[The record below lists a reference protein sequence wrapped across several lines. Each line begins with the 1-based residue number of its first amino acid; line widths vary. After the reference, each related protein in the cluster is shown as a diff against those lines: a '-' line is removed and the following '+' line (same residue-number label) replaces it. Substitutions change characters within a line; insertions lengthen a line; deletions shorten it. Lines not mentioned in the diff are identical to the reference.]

1 MPTFIRLTDYN
12 SSEEKE
18 KGFFDPKNRYVAKQE
33 DFEKIPGNPIAYWVS
48 DRFKEIFEK
57 SKQLGKISEIFQG
70 MITGNN
76 ENFLKLWFEINHK
89 TIGLHINIEE
99 NINVIN
105 QYWIPY
111 NKGGEF
117 RRWYG
122 NHEFV
127 LNWQNRGRDLTR
139 NRIKNKHLWL
149 KKGINWS
156 FISSSYFS
164 VRYFDDG
171 YFFDVSSSS
180 LFPGDNKL
188 KYITGFLNTKLSSFF
203 LNILA
208 PTINF
213 QVEDLINIPII
224 FSTYESTKQKI
235 DKLTQECIDISKED
249 WDSRETSWDFRT
261 NELVRIMNYEF
272 LMLNE
277 SKKNNSKFKTQNLTL
292 EAIYNRYCEYWK
304 EKFFK
309 LHSNEEE
316 LNRLFIDIYE
326 LQDELTPDVPLEDI
340 TILKQETKI
349 VDSKLVF
356 NKDEIVKQFISYAVG
371 CMFGRY
377 SLDHEG
383 LHIADMGVSIEEA
396 NSKFNIQ
403 NSTFT
408 IDDDNIIPVFEFDFF
423 ADDIVSRFK
432 EFLKITFSEKTL
444 YENLSFIADALGK
457 KSSESDEDAIRR
469 YFHKEFYVDHVRRY
483 KKRPIYWMFSSNPKG
498 AGAFNVLIYMHRYYP
513 GIVAK
518 IRTDYLHPYIDKI
531 EFEKNRLQQSIDN
544 DVLSG
549 QTLKKAQ
556 NTIDKIEKYL
566 IELREYD
573 VRLKHYADKML
584 KIDLD
589 DGVKVNYCKFQ
600 DILVVFD
607 NKLCK

>member
-1 MPTFIRLTDYN
+1 MPTFIKLTDYN

-33 DFEKIPGNPIAYWVS
+33 DFGKIPGSPIAYWVS
-48 DRFKEIFEK
+48 DRIIDIFEK
-57 SKQLGKISEIFQG
+57 SNKLDDVTDFTGSQN
-70 MITGNN
+70 ITADNDK
-76 ENFLKLWFEINHK
+76 FLRYIWEVDCRKVGINRMWV
-89 TIGLHINIEE
+89 L
-99 NINVIN
+99 
-105 QYWIPY
+105 YS
-111 NKGGEF
+111 KGGEF
-117 RRWYG
+117 RKWYG
-122 NHEFV
+122 NKEY
-127 LNWQNRGRDLTR
+127 L
-139 NRIKNKHLWL
+139 
-149 KKGINWS
+149 INWS
-156 FISSSYFS
+156 TEARDFYAKNPTSNLLDKKYWYRKGISYSAVTMGKLSFRKMQDHIFDKGGPTLFVKDDQYFN
-164 VRYFDDG
+164 FLG
-171 YFFDVSSSS
+171 A
-180 LFPGDNKL
+180 
-188 KYITGFLNTKLSSFF
+188 FLNSNLIDTLIRI
-203 LNILA
+203 LN
-208 PTINF
+208 PSINY
-213 QVEDLINIPII
+213 QVKDIKALPII
-224 FSTYESTKQKI
+224 FPEEESTKQHI
-235 DKLTQECIDISKED
+235 NSLAQECIDISKED

-277 SKKNNSKFKTQNLTL
+277 SKKNNSKSKIQNLTL
-292 EAIYNRYCEYWK
+292 ETIYNRYCEYWK

-326 LQDELTPDVPLEDI
+326 LQDELTPDVPLDEI
-340 TILKQETKI
+340 TILKEETKI
-349 VDSKLVF
+349 VDGDLVF
-356 NKDEIVKQFISYAVG
+356 NKDAIVKQFISYAVG

-573 VRLKHYADKML
+573 VKLKYYADKMI

-607 NKLCK
+607 NKLCTESETEE

>member
-1 MPTFIRLTDYN
+1 MQNVIEDNNNNITG
-12 SSEEKE
+12 
-18 KGFFDPKNRYVAKQE
+18 KGFFDSKNRYVAKQE
-33 DFEKIPGNPIAYWVS
+33 DFEKIPGSPIAYWVS
-48 DRFKEIFEK
+48 DRVKEIFEK
-57 SKQLGKISEIFQG
+57 SVKLGNIGAVKQGLATADNDRFRRDWQEVSFNKIV
-70 MITGNN
+70 
-76 ENFLKLWFEINHK
+76 LK
-89 TIGLHINIEE
+89 NIE
-99 NINVIN
+99 NKK
-105 QYWIPY
+105 WFPY
-111 NKGGEF
+111 NSGGEF
-117 RRWYG
+117 RKWYG
-122 NHEFV
+122 NQFYV
-127 LNWQNRGRDLTR
+127 VNWENDGFE
-139 NRIKNKHLWL
+139 IKNFEKSVVRNYQYYL
-149 KKGINWS
+149 KPSISWS
-156 FISSSYFS
+156 KVSSGELAFRYYPENFI
-164 VRYFDDG
+164 
-171 YFFDVSSSS
+171 FDVAGCSVFTNEDKYIMAIMNSKLKEALLKPFSQTLNFEVGQIS
-180 LFPGDNKL
+180 QFPILFPKSDM
-188 KYITGFLNTKLSSFF
+188 I
-203 LNILA
+203 
-208 PTINF
+208 
-213 QVEDLINIPII
+213 
-224 FSTYESTKQKI
+224 KQKI
-235 DKLTQECIDISKED
+235 DQLTQECIDISKED
-249 WDSRETSWDFRT
+249 WDSRETSWDFKN
-261 NELVRIMNYEF
+261 NELIRIMNDEF

-277 SKKNNSKFKTQNLTL
+277 SKKNNSKSKIQNLTL
-292 EAIYNRYCEYWK
+292 EKVYNRYCEYWK

-316 LNRLFIDIYE
+316 LNRLFIEIYE
-326 LQDELTPDVPLEDI
+326 LQEELIPDVPLDEV

-349 VDSKLVF
+349 VDGKLVF
-356 NKDEIVKQFISYAVG
+356 NKDEVVKQFISYAVG

-403 NSTFT
+403 HSTFT

-423 ADDIVSRFK
+423 EDDIVTRFK

-444 YENLSFIADALGK
+444 YENLSFIANALGK
-457 KSSESDEDAIRR
+457 KSNESDEDVIRR
-469 YFHKEFYVDHVRRY
+469 YFHKEFYEDHVKRY
-483 KKRPIYWMFSSNPKG
+483 KKRPIYWMFSSNQKG
-498 AGAFNVLIYMHRYYP
+498 VGAFNVLIYIHRYYP

-518 IRTDYLHPYIDKI
+518 IRTDYLHPYMEKL
-531 EFEKNRLQQSIDN
+531 ESEKNRLQQSIDN

>member
-33 DFEKIPGNPIAYWVS
+33 DFEKIPGSPIAYWVS
-48 DRFKEIFEK
+48 DRIKEIFK
-57 SKQLGKISEIFQG
+57 NSKKLKEIVEY
-70 MITGNN
+70 TGSLHKTADNN
-76 ENFLKLWFEINHK
+76 KFLRYVWEINTK
-89 TIGLHINIEE
+89 DFGKNKKW
-99 NINVIN
+99 VF
-105 QYWIPY
+105 Y
-111 NKGGEF
+111 NKGGNYKKWFGNNELFIDWTENALDFYKKHPTANLLNPKFWF
-117 RRWYG
+117 R
-122 NHEFV
+122 
-127 LNWQNRGRDLTR
+127 
-139 NRIKNKHLWL
+139 
-149 KKGINWS
+149 KGITWTALTNGN
-156 FISSSYFS
+156 FNA
-164 VRYFDDG
+164 RYFEGLYISDFKG
-171 YFFDVSSSS
+171 ASIY
-180 LFPGDNKL
+180 PEITKI
-188 KYITGFLNTKLSSFF
+188 KYILSVMNSKLTNNI
-203 LNILA
+203 LKILA
-208 PTINF
+208 PTMDFNIG
-213 QVEDLINIPII
+213 QVVELPII
-224 FSTYESTKQKI
+224 FPKEESIKQKI
-235 DKLTQECIDISKED
+235 DQLTQECIDISKED

-326 LQDELTPDVPLEDI
+326 LQDELTPDVLLEDI

-349 VDSKLVF
+349 VDGKLIF
-356 NKDEIVKQFISYAVG
+356 NTDEIIKQFISYAVG

-403 NSTFT
+403 HSTFT

-423 ADDIVSRFK
+423 EDDIVTRFK
-432 EFLKITFSEKTL
+432 EFLKITFSEESL
-444 YENLSFIADALGK
+444 YENLSFIANALGK
-457 KSSESDEDAIRR
+457 KSNESDEDVMRR
-469 YFHKEFYVDHVRRY
+469 YFHKEFYSDHVSRY

-518 IRTDYLHPYIDKI
+518 IRTDYLHPYMEKL
-531 EFEKNRLQQSIDN
+531 ESEKNRLQQSIDN
-544 DVLSG
+544 NVLSG

>member
-1 MPTFIRLTDYN
+1 MPTFIRLTYYN

-18 KGFFDPKNRYVAKQE
+18 KGFFEPKNRYVAKQE
-33 DFEKIPGNPIAYWVS
+33 DFEKIPGNPIAYWIS
-48 DRFKEIFEK
+48 NRIKKIFEK
-57 SKQLGKISEIFQG
+57 SEKLKNLSVLKSGKSTNGKNEEFFRYWFECNFNNIFFHATKYG
-70 MITGNN
+70 ENYIENFIPLNKGGSFRKWYGNN
-76 ENFLKLWFEINHK
+76 EYVTNKKFAYNDSFLF
-89 TIGLHINIEE
+89 
-99 NINVIN
+99 
-105 QYWIPY
+105 
-111 NKGGEF
+111 
-117 RRWYG
+117 
-122 NHEFV
+122 
-127 LNWQNRGRDLTR
+127 
-139 NRIKNKHLWL
+139 
-149 KKGINWS
+149 KKGLTWSDVTSGKFSARLKQHGIVSNNVGKMLYVIKETQENSILGLLNTNIINELLK
-156 FISSSYFS
+156 IIIPTMH
-164 VRYFDDG
+164 
-171 YFFDVSSSS
+171 FDVGYVSE
-180 LFPGDNKL
+180 LPVIFPK
-188 KYITGFLNTKLSSFF
+188 
-203 LNILA
+203 
-208 PTINF
+208 
-213 QVEDLINIPII
+213 E
-224 FSTYESTKQKI
+224 ESEKQII

-277 SKKNNSKFKTQNLTL
+277 SKKNNSKSKIQNLTL
-292 EAIYNRYCEYWK
+292 ETIYNRYCDYWK

-316 LNRLFIDIYE
+316 LNRLFIEIYE

-349 VDSKLVF
+349 VDGKLIF
-356 NKDEIVKQFISYAVG
+356 NTDEIVKQFISYAVG

-383 LHIADMGVSIEEA
+383 LHIADIEVSIEEA

-403 NSTFT
+403 HSTFT
-408 IDDDNIIPVFEFDFF
+408 IDDDNIIPAFEFDFF
-423 ADDIVSRFK
+423 EDDIFKRFK
-432 EFLKITFSEKTL
+432 EFLKITFSEETL
-444 YENLSFIADALGK
+444 YENLSFIANALGK
-457 KSSESDEDAIRR
+457 KSNESDEDVIRR
-469 YFHKEFYVDHVRRY
+469 YFHKEFYSDHVSRY
-483 KKRPIYWMFSSNPKG
+483 NKRPIYWMFSSNPKG

-518 IRTDYLHPYIDKI
+518 IRTDYLHPYMEKL
-531 EFEKNRLQQSIDN
+531 ESEKNRLQQSIDN
-544 DVLSG
+544 NVLSG

-573 VRLKHYADKML
+573 VRLKHYADKMI